1 MGAKWSEEK
10 LIGLAYAFEQRTK
23 VRGMVEPYIQPRT
36 ELVDVV
42 GKRNG
47 MMGGRV
53 ERRWEGL
60 WQG

>member
-23 VRGMVEPYIQPRT
+23 VREMITPYIQPKT

-42 GKRNG
+42 GKETMERR
-47 MMGGRV
+47 MA
-53 ERRWEGL
+53 RRWEGSWRGL
-60 WQG
+60 